1 MDAAGKLSILA
12 EAAKYDVSCSS
23 SGNGGRRGAVGNT
36 SLGGICHSWSDDGR
50 CISLLKI
57 LFSNDCAFDCAYCV
71 NRRSNDVPRAS
82 FTPRELADLVI
93 GFYRR
98 NYIEGLFLSSA
109 VVGSPD
115 DTMIQLIR
123 TAKFLR
129 DEYRFGGYI
138 HAKAIPGASPRLVT
152 ALGFLADRMSVNIE
166 LPSEVSLRALAP
178 QKTKESIFRPMSLI
192 GDSIA
197 ERKEKRLVS
206 TRSLAP
212 FVPAGQSTQLIV
224 GASPETDLSILS
236 LAGGLY
242 HRFGLKRVYYSA
254 YVPVSANPLL
264 PAITTTPPLLREHRI
279 YQADWLLR
287 FYGFR
292 PDEVLSP
299 EQPNLDESLDPKTSW
314 ALRHLDLFPLDINRA
329 SYEELLRTPGIGV
342 LSAKRILTA
351 RKGRRLDEDDLK
363 KLGVVMKRARYF
375 LACKGFS
382 LPSLDARAL
391 RRLLTPPPPPAW
403 KTRQLSLEF

>member
-1 MDAAGKLSILA
+1 
-12 EAAKYDVSCSS
+12 
-23 SGNGGRRGAVGNT
+23 
-36 SLGGICHSWSDDGR
+36 
-50 CISLLKI
+50 
-57 LFSNDCAFDCAYCV
+57 
-71 NRRSNDVPRAS
+71 
-82 FTPRELADLVI
+82 
-93 GFYRR
+93 
-98 NYIEGLFLSSA
+98 
-109 VVGSPD
+109 
-115 DTMIQLIR
+115 
-123 TAKFLR
+123 
-129 DEYRFGGYI
+129 
-138 HAKAIPGASPRLVT
+138 
-152 ALGFLADRMSVNIE
+152 
-166 LPSEVSLRALAP
+166 
-178 QKTKESIFRPMSLI
+178 
-192 GDSIA
+192 
-197 ERKEKRLVS
+197 
-206 TRSLAP
+206 
-212 FVPAGQSTQLIV
+212 V

-314 ALRHLDLFPLDINRA
+314 ALRHLDLFPLDVNRA

-342 LSAKRILTA
+342 LSAKRLLTA

-375 LACKGFS
+375 LECKGFS

>member
-1 MDAAGKLSILA
+1 
-12 EAAKYDVSCSS
+12 
-23 SGNGGRRGAVGNT
+23 
-36 SLGGICHSWSDDGR
+36 
-50 CISLLKI
+50 
-57 LFSNDCAFDCAYCV
+57 
-71 NRRSNDVPRAS
+71 
-82 FTPRELADLVI
+82 
-93 GFYRR
+93 
-98 NYIEGLFLSSA
+98 
-109 VVGSPD
+109 
-115 DTMIQLIR
+115 
-123 TAKFLR
+123 
-129 DEYRFGGYI
+129 
-138 HAKAIPGASPRLVT
+138 
-152 ALGFLADRMSVNIE
+152 MSVNIE